1 MINTMHEWLSQS
13 VMVVTFCSSRWT
25 GQLSA
30 PSMQTLPPQLQ
41 PPLPLLWRKRG
52 KMGTLCCLLPTSCK
66 RLFTDCQIAPP
77 HPTLRLEAV
86 SATAFFSTNSV
97 SLGLWNCGSW
107 VYASATLVLTVVVAE
122 ASQSLCILRKP
133 STTELCS
140 QLLWVASTVGLRV

>member
-1 MINTMHEWLSQS
+1 MNDFLSQLWWWPFALLVEQAS
-13 VMVVTFCSSRWT
+13 CQLLQCKHYRHSFNPRYHSCEEKEVRW
-25 GQLSA
+25 GPCAASCQHPA
-30 PSMQTLPPQLQ
+30 KDF
-41 PPLPLLWRKRG
+41 LLTARS
-52 KMGTLCCLLPTSCK
+52 P
-66 RLFTDCQIAPP
+66 PP